1 MENILLYLGFAI
13 GGYISG
19 LVVNFIVDRL
29 YLHRNFFPEDFVGEL
44 NEKGWVRYLTWP
56 FGFEKA
62 ENRFQKRAVLVNIVF
77 MIMIVLLGV
86 SEFNRVEIWWGIPVL
101 IYFGIVIVMDI
112 EWRIVMHPISIAGSV
127 LGLGVGIYLRGVQI
141 TLIGGVV
148 GFVVMLLL
156 FKLGEVF
163 MRIVNRRR
171 GESIDEV
178 ALGFGDVNLAGVV
191 GLFLG
196 WPPIILGL
204 LFAVFAA
211 GLVSIFLIFFT
222 LFRKEFKAF
231 MAMPYA
237 PFLAIAALVML
248 FFPDQI
254 ASLLVV

>member
-13 GGYISG
+13 GGYLSG

-29 YLHRNFFPEDFVGEL
+29 YLHRNFFSEDFVGEL
-44 NEKGWVRYLTWP
+44 GEKGWAKYLVRP

-62 ENRFQKRAVLVNIVF
+62 ERRFQMRSVWVNLIF
-77 MIMIVLLGV
+77 IILIVLLGV
-86 SEFNRVEIWWGIPVL
+86 LESDRVEIWWGIPVL
-101 IYFGIVIVMDI
+101 IYFGVVIVMDV
-112 EWRIVMHPISIAGSV
+112 EFRIVMHPISIAGTV
-127 LGLGVGIYLRGVQI
+127 LGLLVGVYLRGVQI
-141 TLIGGVV
+141 TVIGGVV
-148 GFVVMLLL
+148 GFLVMLLL
-156 FKLGEVF
+156 FKLGELF

-211 GLVSIFLIFFT
+211 GMVSIFLIFFT

-237 PFLAIAALVML
+237 PFLATAALVML

-254 ASLLVV
+254 ASLLGA